1 MPEIDL
7 FRIRQAVSEVL
18 GLLWIRKP
26 EDIDLDVLAYQLGA
40 TVFYKPLANAE
51 GMLIRSRKSALIY
64 VDPSVGSQGRVRF
77 AVAHEIGHLKLHVGH
92 TQAWLCE
99 DSASAMGDYHNS
111 RQEIEANV
119 FAAHL
124 LMPSRMFA
132 ADAARSAFCVSGI
145 ERLAELYR
153 TSFIATARR
162 FVDESRDNLMVIMS
176 EGGRVKWWHAS
187 KSPRGFYLRGGQQ
200 VPTESDASECHDGRP
215 GNSDLTEVEATA
227 WFPDLKG
234 HRVLEQSLKLG
245 GYPWVLTLIE
255 AEELE
260 EDDQE

>member
-7 FRIRQAVSEVL
+7 FRIRRAATEVL
-18 GLLWIRKP
+18 ALLLIRRP

-51 GMLIRSRKSALIY
+51 GMLIRSGKSALIY
-64 VDPSVGSQGRVRF
+64 VDPSVGGQGRVRF
-77 AVAHEIGHLKLHVGH
+77 AVAHEIGHLKLHVGQ

-99 DSASAMGDYHNS
+99 DSPSAMGDYHNS
-111 RQEIEANV
+111 QQEIEANM

-162 FVDESRDNLMVIMS
+162 FVDESRDSLMVIMS
-176 EGGRVKWWHAS
+176 EARRVKWWHTS
-187 KSPRGFYLRGGQQ
+187 GRVNGFYLRRDQH
-200 VPTESDASECHDGRP
+200 VPTESDASDCQDGRP
-215 GNSDLTEVEATA
+215 GNSDLTEIESTV
-227 WFPDLKG
+227 WFPDLRR
-234 HRVLEQSLKLG
+234 HRVLEQSLRLG
-245 GYPWVLTLIE
+245 GYPWVITLVE
-255 AEELE
+255 AEAL
-260 EDDQE
+260 EDDW